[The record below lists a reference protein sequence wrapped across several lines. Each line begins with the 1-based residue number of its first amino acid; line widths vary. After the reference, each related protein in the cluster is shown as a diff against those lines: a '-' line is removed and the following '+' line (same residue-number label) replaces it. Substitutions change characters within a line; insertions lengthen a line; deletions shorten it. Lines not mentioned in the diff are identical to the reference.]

1 MSAFRR
7 LSRVALVAAFAVL
20 ALSQALPPVLGAE
33 PPDDAKAQKT
43 VAGVPPG
50 IDATVARAMKA
61 FEVPGLALA
70 IVKDGRVV
78 LAKGYGVRKLGDPAP
93 VDARTLFGIAS
104 NTKVFTA
111 TALGLLVE
119 EGKIAWDA
127 PVVDYLP
134 WFMMY
139 DPYVTRELSV
149 RDLLVHR
156 SGLGL
161 GAGDLLWWPE
171 STYNREQVA
180 RRLRYIKP
188 ATSFRS
194 AYAYDNVLY
203 LVAGEVIQ
211 AVTGMSWEDFVADRI
226 LKKVGM
232 TESNVRHSAAAE
244 GGNVATPHAK
254 VEGAVRPIAPF
265 TSDNTNPAGGINSG
279 AEDMAKWMLVRLARG
294 KLADGTTLY
303 SERTARQIETPVT
316 IVPNSAPPA
325 ELAALKSNFAAYALG
340 LGVRDYRGQRVITH
354 TGGLPGYVSIVTLL
368 PERNLG
374 VAVLTNAES
383 TNAFSALTWQIV
395 DNDLGAPAT
404 DWTAAYLK
412 LQTRFDEETP
422 KALGESAAA
431 RDAIVEALAAP
442 GEIRRRLHR
451 RLVRRRRRR
460 GNRRPAGHALHQDAR
475 ARRRHGA
482 LAARHLH
489 RPLARPGAPGRRLRD
504 VRPESRRLHRTGQD
518 GSGLAG
524 DRFQLRLPGPRPPA
538 GAEAAAL
545 NCLLPFLLC
554 LVIGEASRAAGDGY
568 RPECPRASEAGSPPK
583 AADPRH
589 FRRSPSGRRG
599 GKGRYPEPAAE
610 GASPKEIEVP

>member
-1 MSAFRR
+1 MRS
-7 LSRVALVAAFAVL
+7 
-20 ALSQALPPVLGAE
+20 
-33 PPDDAKAQKT
+33 
-43 VAGVPPG
+43 
-50 IDATVARAMKA
+50 

-119 EGKIAWDA
+119 EGKLAWDA
-127 PVVDYLP
+127 RVVDYLP
-134 WFMMY
+134 WLMMS

-171 STYNREQVA
+171 STYNREEVA
-180 RRLRYIKP
+180 RRLRYIKL

-194 AYAYDNVLY
+194 SYAYDNVLY

-211 AVTGMSWEDFVADRI
+211 ALSGGSWEDFVAERI

-232 TESNVRHSAAAE
+232 TGSNVRHSAAAD
-244 GGNVATPHAK
+244 GGNVATPHAR
-254 VEGAVRPIAPF
+254 VEGVVRPIAPF

-279 AEDMAKWMLVRLARG
+279 AEDMAKWMLVRLNRG
-294 KLADGTTLY
+294 KLADGTALY

-316 IVPNSAPPA
+316 IVPNPAPPA
-325 ELAALKSNFAAYALG
+325 ELAPLKSNFAAYALG
-340 LGVRDYRGQRVITH
+340 VGVRDYRGQRVLTH

-374 VAVLTNAES
+374 IAVLTNAES
-383 TNAFSALTWQIV
+383 TEAFSALTWQII
-395 DNDLGAPAT
+395 DSDLGAPAT

-412 LQTRFDEETP
+412 LLTRSNEETA
-422 KALGESAAA
+422 KALGSSTAS
-431 RDAIVEALAAP
+431 RDASSEALAGA
-442 GEIRRRLHR
+442 GEIRRHLYR
-451 RLVRRRRRR
+451 RLVRRRRHRGGRR
-460 GNRRPAGHALHQDAR
+460 APGHALHQDAG

-482 LAARHLH
+482 LAVRHLH
-489 RPLARPGAPGRRLRD
+489 RPLARPRAPGRRLCD
-504 VRPESRRLHRTGQD
+504 LRPPARRVDRTGRD
-518 GSGLAG
+518 GGRLAR
-524 DRFQLRLPGPRPPA
+524 DRLQLRLPGP
-538 GAEAAAL
+538 
-545 NCLLPFLLC
+545 
-554 LVIGEASRAAGDGY
+554 
-568 RPECPRASEAGSPPK
+568 
-583 AADPRH
+583 
-589 FRRSPSGRRG
+589 
-599 GKGRYPEPAAE
+599 
-610 GASPKEIEVP
+610 